1 MKNYNLSNKDLKK
14 RKQQETEIARE
25 KVGYKRPTIEIT
37 PKEWEAI
44 QANAI
49 SKSKLNEI
57 LNFCDMDEIRE
68 MAMPKERKALTD
80 AQINKAK
87 RLLASGKYTNQ
98 EIADAVNAS
107 SVSYLIKQIKE
118 K

>member
-1 MKNYNLSNKDLKK
+1 
-14 RKQQETEIARE
+14 
-25 KVGYKRPTIEIT
+25 
-37 PKEWEAI
+37 
-44 QANAI
+44 
-49 SKSKLNEI
+49 
-57 LNFCDMDEIRE
+57 
-68 MAMPKERKALTD
+68 MPKERKALTD

-107 SVSYLIKQIKE
+107 SVSYLLKQIKE

>member
-1 MKNYNLSNKDLKK
+1 MKNYNLSKKDLKK

-57 LNFCDMDEIRE
+57 LNFCDMDSIRE

-107 SVSYLIKQIKE
+107 SVSYLLKQIKE